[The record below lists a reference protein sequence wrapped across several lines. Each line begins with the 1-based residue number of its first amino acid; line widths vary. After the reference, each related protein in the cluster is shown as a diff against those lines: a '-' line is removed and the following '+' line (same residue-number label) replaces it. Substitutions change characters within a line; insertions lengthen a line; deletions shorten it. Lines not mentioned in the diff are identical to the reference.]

1 MTRPYHHGK
10 LRVALV
16 AAARARLRRLP
27 DAPLSL
33 RELARDVGVSP
44 NAPYRHFPGKDGV
57 TTALAAAGY
66 QELTALAEG
75 ATVAPQPAARLVE
88 RYSNF
93 ADAEPAL
100 LHLVNAESFDRGR
113 PESDVMLARDEWF
126 AALVG
131 VIEAEAGTLPIEEA
145 SARAASVWAVLI
157 GTTQLRSHGARGLLP
172 EAMQPDATRLI
183 QLIVKGR

>member
-1 MTRPYHHGK
+1 
-10 LRVALV
+10 
-16 AAARARLRRLP
+16 
-27 DAPLSL
+27 
-33 RELARDVGVSP
+33 
-44 NAPYRHFPGKDGV
+44 
-57 TTALAAAGY
+57 
-66 QELTALAEG
+66 
-75 ATVAPQPAARLVE
+75 LVE